1 MTCWGQHWLGWPGW
15 GLGLEPKPYWW
26 CFYKIIL
33 EPEVEILVLWF
44 KLLWVSL
51 LHQLIWIWT
60 TCASTQV
67 LLFQRRG
74 EDSMPWL
81 TWPDPGLEGTLSLEI
96 LGFLMGHVTGS
107 TNGTVNH
114 VADKVKESKERCCE
128 NCRRLV
134 SIISIFSTSNTF
146 WHGSPSQPRS
156 GGGYLWGSRR
166 LVKCFAAQLPGCVR
180 RLAAP
185 PGLHQLPHPP
195 RRLPPQLQTRPRVLK
210 DPFGEPA
217 CLAEEHDVA
226 NTDKLSVTYK
236 AE

>member
-134 SIISIFSTSNTF
+134 SIISIFSTSKTF
-146 WHGSPSQPRS
+146 WHGSPSQPCS
-156 GGGYLWGSRR
+156 GGGYL
-166 LVKCFAAQLPGCVR
+166 
-180 RLAAP
+180 
-185 PGLHQLPHPP
+185 
-195 RRLPPQLQTRPRVLK
+195 
-210 DPFGEPA
+210 
-217 CLAEEHDVA
+217 
-226 NTDKLSVTYK
+226 
-236 AE
+236 